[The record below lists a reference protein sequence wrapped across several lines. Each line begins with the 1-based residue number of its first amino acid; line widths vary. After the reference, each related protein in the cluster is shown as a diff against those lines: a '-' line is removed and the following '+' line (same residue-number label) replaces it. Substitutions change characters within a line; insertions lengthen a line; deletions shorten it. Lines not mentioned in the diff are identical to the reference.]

1 MRKKIYWA
9 ILLAIALT
17 GIIYYFG
24 TAATAVDMTKVGR
37 GDISHTVV
45 DTGYVQ
51 AADKVDIFAPQGGR
65 IISLPVW
72 VGQTVEKNQLLMVLQ
87 NRDLA
92 MNSQQLQIQL
102 NQANA
107 AVNADQKALEQGNL
121 ELADSRIRFT
131 RAQELYRAGAISQVE
146 YDAARS
152 LLDKALVSTEAQGQ
166 NLQSAQAQVNNYQSL
181 VNSARNNE
189 QELQVKSPISGTI
202 MQLPMQQEEVVM
214 YGTTLAQVA
223 SAEKLEIKVDLLS
236 DDLGEVKLGQKVQI
250 TAPVLGDVVLNGEI
264 IKIYPQ
270 AEEKTSA
277 LGVIQ
282 RRVPTIVKL
291 DSIGNLKPGYETRV
305 NIITASRK
313 NVIIVP
319 REAVL
324 TSSTGEKQVMRVING
339 RVGFRVVKTG
349 LMDSKNIEIIA
360 GLSAGDHII
369 NDASVVLKENARVK

>member
-1 MRKKIYWA
+1 MRKKIYWT
-9 ILLAIALT
+9 IFLAISLA

-291 DSIGNLKPGYETRV
+291 DSIANLKPGYETRV
-305 NIITASRK
+305 SISTANRK
-313 NVIIVP
+313 NVIVVP

-369 NDASVVLKENARVK
+369 KDASVVLKENARVK

>member
-1 MRKKIYWA
+1 MRKKIFWV

-24 TAATAVDMTKVGR
+24 TAATAVDMTTVGR

-51 AADKVDIFAPQGGR
+51 AADKVDIFAPQAGR

-181 VNSARNNE
+181 VNNARNNE

-291 DSIGNLKPGYETRV
+291 DSIANLKPGYETRV
-305 NIITASRK
+305 SIITANRK

-369 NDASVVLKENARVK
+369 KDASVVLKENARVK

>member
-369 NDASVVLKENARVK
+369 KDASVVLKENARVK

>member
-1 MRKKIYWA
+1 MRKKIFWV

-24 TAATAVDMTKVGR
+24 TAATAVDMTTVGR

-51 AADKVDIFAPQGGR
+51 AADKVDIFAPQAGR

-291 DSIGNLKPGYETRV
+291 DSIANLKPGYETRV
-305 NIITASRK
+305 SISTANRK
-313 NVIIVP
+313 NVIVVP

-369 NDASVVLKENARVK
+369 KDASVVLKENARVK

>member
-1 MRKKIYWA
+1 MRKKIFWV

-24 TAATAVDMTKVGR
+24 TAATAVDMTTVGR

-51 AADKVDIFAPQGGR
+51 AADKVDIFAPQAGR

-87 NRDLA
+87 NRDLT

-121 ELADSRIRFT
+121 ELADNRTRFM

-181 VNSARNNE
+181 VNNARNNE

-291 DSIGNLKPGYETRV
+291 DSIANLKPGYETRV
-305 NIITASRK
+305 SIITANRK

-369 NDASVVLKENARVK
+369 KDASVVLKENARVK